1 MTVFEAHLC
10 GTPAVVQDANG
21 FDAQVVKGKN
31 GYLIDYADAE
41 EAKAFLEKVLRNPP
55 SKKSVLQTT
64 EQKSWDAQLPQL
76 DDIVDTVAGFRVGS
90 KCDWPTIVIF
100 SLWLGFVFVVLS
112 IATLVKALTLTKAKH
127 EVRPRRRRSRRNKVD
142 AVPIVT

>member
-41 EAKAFLEKVLRNPP
+41 EAKAFLEKVHCERL
-55 SKKSVLQTT
+55 
-64 EQKSWDAQLPQL
+64 
-76 DDIVDTVAGFRVGS
+76 I
-90 KCDWPTIVIF
+90 
-100 SLWLGFVFVVLS
+100 
-112 IATLVKALTLTKAKH
+112 
-127 EVRPRRRRSRRNKVD
+127 
-142 AVPIVT
+142 